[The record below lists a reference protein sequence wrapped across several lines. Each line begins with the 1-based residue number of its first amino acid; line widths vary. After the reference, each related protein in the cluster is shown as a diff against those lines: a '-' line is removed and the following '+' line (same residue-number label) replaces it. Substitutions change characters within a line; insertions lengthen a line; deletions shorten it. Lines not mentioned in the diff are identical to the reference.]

1 MFALQVAEMKA
12 QVKEKEQRCQIL
24 ADQLAASQKVI
35 DAHSVNQPEFDA
47 RKAEH
52 KALSVSI
59 EGVRQVCLRDGSS
72 PQYHALLGEHAIC
85 SG

>member
-1 MFALQVAEMKA
+1 MKA
-12 QVKEKEQRCQIL
+12 QVKEKEQRCHIL

-59 EGVRQVCLRDGSS
+59 AGVRQVRLRDGSS
-72 PQYHALLGEHAIC
+72 PKYHDFPENTYLVGEHIIC
-85 SG
+85 NE